1 MPGCALVQRQ
11 SRCDAPQNSGIGA
24 TTWLA
29 KRLNCPARHE
39 SHAGL
44 YKIYGMST
52 ENTPDNLASASAQQ
66 GSSPSLEKNAT
77 PSGISTSRRPFT
89 FWGPMVLAVLALIFS
104 GMLWEKLSRI
114 QGQLARQSADAG
126 QQSLEAK
133 AWAKQAQ
140 DSVKDSA
147 ARMALV
153 ETRLG
158 EATLQRSQLE
168 ELIQSLSRSRDENLV
183 LDIESS
189 LRLAQQQAQ
198 LTSSLE
204 PLLATLKTAQSRL
217 QRASNP
223 RLVTIQR
230 AVERDLDLVKTA
242 QITDLPGML
251 LVLDEMVALADE
263 LPLANELNRTASAN
277 TKSVEP
283 NAQAVPNAV
292 WWQVVLDRIMV
303 EARGLLRVSR
313 IDSPEAALLSPEQG
327 FFLRENLKLK
337 LLNARLG
344 LLARQNDAARND
356 LVAVSVALK
365 KYFDPNAKKT
375 QLALQLLDKAQTLSK
390 GNPIPRLDGS
400 LAALATA
407 SAGK

>member
-1 MPGCALVQRQ
+1 LTVWLPIAIAL
-11 SRCDAPQNSGIGA
+11 
-24 TTWLA
+24 LA
-29 KRLNCPARHE
+29 
-39 SHAGL
+39 
-44 YKIYGMST
+44 
-52 ENTPDNLASASAQQ
+52 
-66 GSSPSLEKNAT
+66 
-77 PSGISTSRRPFT
+77 
-89 FWGPMVLAVLALIFS
+89 MVFS
-104 GMLWEKLSRI
+104 GLLWEKLSRI

-153 ETRLG
+153 ESRLG
-158 EATLQRSQLE
+158 EAALQRTQLE

-204 PLLATLKTAQSRL
+204 PLLGVLKTAQQRL

-223 RLVTIQR
+223 RLISIQR
-230 AVERDLDLVKTA
+230 AIDRDLELVKSA

-251 LVLDEMVALADE
+251 LVLDEMVALTDE
-263 LPLANELNRTASAN
+263 LPLVIELQRPQSPSSKPLDPQSLQTTS
-277 TKSVEP
+277 SVP
-283 NAQAVPNAV
+283 
-292 WWQVVLDRIMV
+292 WWKMVFERVMV

-313 IDSPEAALLSPEQG
+313 IDSPEAALLAPEQG
-327 FFLRENLKLK
+327 FLLRENLKLK
-337 LLNARLG
+337 LLNARLS
-344 LLARQNDAARND
+344 LLARQTDAAKAD
-356 LVAVSVALK
+356 LQAVSVSLK
-365 KYFDPNAKKT
+365 KYFDPNARKT
-375 QLALQLLDKAQTLSK
+375 LQALQLLEKAQGLSK
-390 GNPIPRLDGS
+390 GGPIPRLDGS

>member
-1 MPGCALVQRQ
+1 
-11 SRCDAPQNSGIGA
+11 
-24 TTWLA
+24 
-29 KRLNCPARHE
+29 
-39 SHAGL
+39 
-44 YKIYGMST
+44 MST
-52 ENTPDNLASASAQQ
+52 DNTPEKTAIPSAQF
-66 GSSPSLEKNAT
+66 GSSPSSEKNAAA
-77 PSGISTSRRPFT
+77 PSSASLRRPFT
-89 FWGPMVLAVLALIFS
+89 FWGPMLLAVIALIFS
-104 GMLWEKLSRI
+104 AMLWEKLSRI

-158 EATLQRSQLE
+158 EAALQRSQLE

-204 PLLATLKTAQSRL
+204 PLLATLKTAQTRL

-230 AVERDLDLVKTA
+230 AIERDLDLVKTA

-263 LPLANELNRTASAN
+263 LPLANEQGRPTHVLVKAVDSGGPTSPN
-277 TKSVEP
+277 T
-283 NAQAVPNAV
+283 V

-313 IDSPEAALLSPEQG
+313 IDSPEAALLAPEQG

-356 LVAVSVALK
+356 LLAVSVSLK

-375 QLALQLLDKAQTLSK
+375 QLALQLLEKAQALSK

>member
-1 MPGCALVQRQ
+1 M
-11 SRCDAPQNSGIGA
+11 
-24 TTWLA
+24 T
-29 KRLNCPARHE
+29 
-39 SHAGL
+39 
-44 YKIYGMST
+44 T
-52 ENTPDNLASASAQQ
+52 ENNSAQPDISVPT
-66 GSSPSLEKNAT
+66 GPSPSLPAT
-77 PSGISTSRRPFT
+77 PPSSRRSLT
-89 FWGPMVLAVLALIFS
+89 FWLPLIFALAAVALS
-104 GMLWEKLSRI
+104 AALWEKLSRI

-158 EATLQRSQLE
+158 EAALQRSQLE

-189 LRLAQQQAQ
+189 MRLAQQQAQ

-204 PLLATLKTAQSRL
+204 PLLAVLKTSQVRL

-223 RLVTIQR
+223 RLISIQR
-230 AVERDLDLVKTA
+230 AVERDLEMVKSA
-242 QITDLPGML
+242 QIADLPGML

-263 LPLANELNRTASAN
+263 LPLANELNRSTATPAN
-277 TKSVEP
+277 PAETVAKQTGP
-283 NAQAVPNAV
+283 QA
-292 WWQVVLDRIMV
+292 WWQLVLDRVML

-313 IDSPEAALLSPEQG
+313 IDSPEAALLAPEQG
-327 FFLRENLKLK
+327 FFVRENLKLK

-344 LLARQNDAARND
+344 LLARQNDAARAD
-356 LVAVSVALK
+356 MQAVAVSLK
-365 KYFDPNAKKT
+365 KYFDPSSRKT
-375 QLALQLLDKAQTLSK
+375 QHALQLLEKAQGLSK
-390 GNPIPRLDGS
+390 GNPIPRLDAS

>member
-1 MPGCALVQRQ
+1 
-11 SRCDAPQNSGIGA
+11 
-24 TTWLA
+24 
-29 KRLNCPARHE
+29 
-39 SHAGL
+39 
-44 YKIYGMST
+44 
-52 ENTPDNLASASAQQ
+52 
-66 GSSPSLEKNAT
+66 
-77 PSGISTSRRPFT
+77 
-89 FWGPMVLAVLALIFS
+89 
-104 GMLWEKLSRI
+104 
-114 QGQLARQSADAG
+114 
-126 QQSLEAK
+126 
-133 AWAKQAQ
+133 
-140 DSVKDSA
+140 
-147 ARMALV
+147 
-153 ETRLG
+153 
-158 EATLQRSQLE
+158 
-168 ELIQSLSRSRDENLV
+168 LV

-204 PLLATLKTAQSRL
+204 PLLATLKTAQTRL

-230 AVERDLDLVKTA
+230 AIERDLDLVKSA

-263 LPLANELNRTASAN
+263 LPLANESARTS
-277 TKSVEP
+277 SVQVKTVDAGGPTSP
-283 NAQAVPNAV
+283 NAS
-292 WWQVVLDRIMV
+292 WWQLVLDRIML

-313 IDSPEAALLSPEQG
+313 IDSPEAALLAPEQG

-356 LVAVSVALK
+356 LLAVSLALK

-375 QLALQLLDKAQTLSK
+375 QLALQLLEKAQTLSK

>member
-1 MPGCALVQRQ
+1 
-11 SRCDAPQNSGIGA
+11 
-24 TTWLA
+24 
-29 KRLNCPARHE
+29 
-39 SHAGL
+39 
-44 YKIYGMST
+44 MST
-52 ENTPDNLASASAQQ
+52 ENTNDNMGPAVASPPQAA
-66 GSSPSLEKNAT
+66 P
-77 PSGISTSRRPFT
+77 TSRRPLT
-89 FWGPMVLAVLALIFS
+89 FWLPVLLAVLAVVFS
-104 GMLWEKLSRI
+104 GLLWEKLSRI

-158 EATLQRSQLE
+158 EAALQRSQLE

-204 PLLATLKTAQSRL
+204 PLLATLKTAQTRL

-230 AVERDLDLVKTA
+230 AIERDLDLVKTA

-263 LPLANELNRTASAN
+263 LPLANELGRPTHVLVKAVDSGGQTSPN
-277 TKSVEP
+277 T
-283 NAQAVPNAV
+283 V

-313 IDSPEAALLSPEQG
+313 IDSPEAALLAPEQG

-356 LVAVSVALK
+356 LLAVSVSLK

-375 QLALQLLDKAQTLSK
+375 QLALQLLEKAQTLSK

>member
-1 MPGCALVQRQ
+1 
-11 SRCDAPQNSGIGA
+11 
-24 TTWLA
+24 
-29 KRLNCPARHE
+29 
-39 SHAGL
+39 
-44 YKIYGMST
+44 MSI
-52 ENTPDNLASASAQQ
+52 ENTPETPARSSANSGSNL
-66 GSSPSLEKNAT
+66 SPEKNVD
-77 PSGISTSRRPFT
+77 SGMTASRRPFS
-89 FWGPMVLAVLALIFS
+89 FWGPMLLAVLALIFS

-140 DSVKDSA
+140 ETVKDSA

-168 ELIQSLSRSRDENLV
+168 DLIQSLSRSRDENLV

-204 PLLATLKTAQSRL
+204 PLLAALKTAQTRL

-223 RLVTIQR
+223 RLVTVQR
-230 AVERDLDLVKTA
+230 AIDRDLDLVKTA

-251 LVLDEMVALADE
+251 LVLDEMVALADD
-263 LPLANELNRTASAN
+263 LPLANELGRAVSAN
-277 TKSVEP
+277 VKSTESS
-283 NAQAVPNAV
+283 AQAGPPTV
-292 WWQVVLDRIMV
+292 WWQLVLDRVMV

-313 IDSPEAALLSPEQG
+313 IDSPEAALLAPEQG

-356 LVAVSVALK
+356 LLAVSAALK

-390 GNPIPRLDGS
+390 GNPMPRLDGS
-400 LAALATA
+400 LAALATV

>member
-1 MPGCALVQRQ
+1 M
-11 SRCDAPQNSGIGA
+11 
-24 TTWLA
+24 
-29 KRLNCPARHE
+29 PARR
-39 SHAGL
+39 SL
-44 YKIYGMST
+44 T
-52 ENTPDNLASASAQQ
+52 VWLPLAIA
-66 GSSPSLEKNAT
+66 L
-77 PSGISTSRRPFT
+77 
-89 FWGPMVLAVLALIFS
+89 LAVVFS
-104 GMLWEKLSRI
+104 GLLWEKLSRI

-153 ETRLG
+153 ESRLG
-158 EATLQRSQLE
+158 EAALQRTQLE

-204 PLLATLKTAQSRL
+204 PLLGVLKTAQQRL

-223 RLVTIQR
+223 RLISIQR
-230 AVERDLDLVKTA
+230 AIDRDLELVKSA

-251 LVLDEMVALADE
+251 LVLDELVALTDE
-263 LPLANELNRTASAN
+263 LPLVIELQRPQIQSNKPTDAATSQ
-277 TKSVEP
+277 P
-283 NAQAVPNAV
+283 GMP
-292 WWQVVLDRIMV
+292 WWKMAFERVLL

-313 IDSPEAALLSPEQG
+313 IDSPEAALLAPEQG
-327 FFLRENLKLK
+327 FLLRENLKLK
-337 LLNARLG
+337 LLNARLS
-344 LLARQNDAARND
+344 LLARQTDAAKAD
-356 LVAVSVALK
+356 LQAVTVSLK
-365 KYFDPNAKKT
+365 KYFDPGARKT
-375 QLALQLLDKAQTLSK
+375 QQALLLLDKAQSLSK
-390 GNPIPRLDGS
+390 GGPLPRLDGS

>member
-11 SRCDAPQNSGIGA
+11 SRCNASQNSGIGA

-89 FWGPMVLAVLALIFS
+89 FWGPMVLAALSLIFS

-230 AVERDLDLVKTA
+230 AIERDLDLVKTA

-263 LPLANELNRTASAN
+263 LPLANELSRTASAN

-283 NAQAVPNAV
+283 NTQALPNAV

>member
-1 MPGCALVQRQ
+1 
-11 SRCDAPQNSGIGA
+11 
-24 TTWLA
+24 
-29 KRLNCPARHE
+29 
-39 SHAGL
+39 
-44 YKIYGMST
+44 MST
-52 ENTPDNLASASAQQ
+52 EQSTASPDSEAPLQPAPKAESA
-66 GSSPSLEKNAT
+66 P
-77 PSGISTSRRPFT
+77 RRPLT
-89 FWGPMVLAVLALIFS
+89 FWVPLVLAVLAVAFS
-104 GMLWEKLSRI
+104 ALLWEKLSRI

-147 ARMALV
+147 ARMTLV
-153 ETRLG
+153 ESRLG
-158 EATLQRSQLE
+158 EAALQRAQLE

-204 PLLATLKTAQSRL
+204 PLLGALKTAQQRL
-217 QRASNP
+217 HRASNP
-223 RLVTIQR
+223 RLMTIQR
-230 AVERDLDLVKTA
+230 AIDRDLEAVKSA

-251 LVLDEMVALADE
+251 LVLDDLVAMADE
-263 LPLANELNRTASAN
+263 LPLAIDNNRPSLNGS
-277 TKSVEP
+277 
-283 NAQAVPNAV
+283 QAVENAAAGIPV
-292 WWQVVLDRIMV
+292 NAPWWRQLLERVMV

-313 IDSPEAALLSPEQG
+313 IDSPEAALLAPEQG

-337 LLNARLG
+337 LLNARLS
-344 LLARQNDAARND
+344 LLARQGDTAKSD
-356 LVAVSVALK
+356 LQAVSVSLK
-365 KYFDPNAKKT
+365 KYFDPSARKT
-375 QLALQLLDKAQTLSK
+375 QQALQLLDKAQSLSK
-390 GNPIPRLDGS
+390 GSPIPRLDGS

>member
-1 MPGCALVQRQ
+1 
-11 SRCDAPQNSGIGA
+11 
-24 TTWLA
+24 
-29 KRLNCPARHE
+29 
-39 SHAGL
+39 
-44 YKIYGMST
+44 MST
-52 ENTPDNLASASAQQ
+52 ENTNDNMGPAVASPPQAA
-66 GSSPSLEKNAT
+66 P
-77 PSGISTSRRPFT
+77 TSRRPLT
-89 FWGPMVLAVLALIFS
+89 FWLPVLLAVLAVVFS
-104 GMLWEKLSRI
+104 GLLWEKLSRI

-147 ARMALV
+147 SRMALV
-153 ETRLG
+153 ESRLG
-158 EATLQRSQLE
+158 EAALQRAQLE
-168 ELIQSLSRSRDENLV
+168 DLIQSLSRSRDENLV

-204 PLLATLKTAQSRL
+204 PLLGALKTAQARL

-223 RLVTIQR
+223 RLINIQR
-230 AVERDLDLVKTA
+230 AIERDLELVKSV

-251 LVLDEMVALADE
+251 LVIDEIVALADE
-263 LPLANELNRTASAN
+263 IPLANELIRPAVNPSKLENANLDAAQSA
-277 TKSVEP
+277 
-283 NAQAVPNAV
+283 
-292 WWQVVLDRIMV
+292 WWKTLLDRVLV

-313 IDSPEAALLSPEQG
+313 IDSPEAALLAPEQG
-327 FFLRENLKLK
+327 YFLRENLKLK

-344 LLARQNDAARND
+344 LLARQNDAARAD
-356 LVAVSVALK
+356 MQAVSAILK
-365 KYFDPNAKKT
+365 KYFDPGARKT
-375 QLALQLLDKAQTLSK
+375 QQAIQLLDKAQSLSK

-407 SAGK
+407 SSGK

>member
-1 MPGCALVQRQ
+1 MTASPESAVPLQA
-11 SRCDAPQNSGIGA
+11 APKA
-24 TTWLA
+24 
-29 KRLNCPARHE
+29 E
-39 SHAGL
+39 
-44 YKIYGMST
+44 
-52 ENTPDNLASASAQQ
+52 TP
-66 GSSPSLEKNAT
+66 P
-77 PSGISTSRRPFT
+77 RRPLT
-89 FWGPMVLAVLALIFS
+89 FWVPLVLAVLAVAFS
-104 GMLWEKLSRI
+104 ALLWEKLSRI

-153 ETRLG
+153 ESRLG
-158 EATLQRSQLE
+158 EAALQRTQLE
-168 ELIQSLSRSRDENLV
+168 ELIQSLSRTRDENLV

-204 PLLATLKTAQSRL
+204 PLLGALKTAQQRL
-217 QRASNP
+217 HRASNP
-223 RLVTIQR
+223 RLMTVQR
-230 AVERDLDLVKTA
+230 AIDRDLEAVKSA

-251 LVLDEMVALADE
+251 LVLDDLVAMADE
-263 LPLANELNRTASAN
+263 LPLAIDNNRAQTTAI
-277 TKSVEP
+277 KPVENP
-283 NAQAVPNAV
+283 TSGIPVNAP
-292 WWQVVLDRIMV
+292 WWKQVLERVML

-313 IDSPEAALLSPEQG
+313 IDSPEAALLAPEQG

-337 LLNARLG
+337 LLNARLS
-344 LLARQNDAARND
+344 LLARQGDTAKSD
-356 LVAVSVALK
+356 LQAVSVSLK
-365 KYFDPNAKKT
+365 KYFDPSARKT
-375 QLALQLLDKAQTLSK
+375 QQALQLLDKAQSLSK
-390 GNPIPRLDGS
+390 GSPIPRLDGS

>member
-1 MPGCALVQRQ
+1 
-11 SRCDAPQNSGIGA
+11 
-24 TTWLA
+24 
-29 KRLNCPARHE
+29 
-39 SHAGL
+39 
-44 YKIYGMST
+44 MST
-52 ENTPDNLASASAQQ
+52 ENPNEPIVQTAAASPQASALQ
-66 GSSPSLEKNAT
+66 K
-77 PSGISTSRRPFT
+77 RPLI
-89 FWGPMVLAVLALIFS
+89 FWLPVLLAVLAVLFS
-104 GMLWEKLSRI
+104 GLLWEKLSRI

-147 ARMALV
+147 ARLALM
-153 ETRLG
+153 ESRLS
-158 EATLQRSQLE
+158 EAALQRAQLE
-168 ELIQSLSRSRDENLV
+168 ELIQTLSRSRDENLV

-204 PLLATLKTAQSRL
+204 PLVGVLKTAQARL

-223 RLVTIQR
+223 RLIGVQR
-230 AVERDLDLVKTA
+230 AIDRDLELVKSV

-251 LVLDEMVALADE
+251 LVLDEIVALADE
-263 LPLANELNRTASAN
+263 LPLANDLNRSSVTSAHSVDPSLTPVQN
-277 TKSVEP
+277 T
-283 NAQAVPNAV
+283 V
-292 WWQVVLDRIMV
+292 WWKMVLDRFML

-313 IDSPEAALLSPEQG
+313 IDSPEAALLAPEQG

-344 LLARQNDAARND
+344 LLARQNDAARAD
-356 LVAVSVALK
+356 MQAVSVVLK
-365 KYFDPNAKKT
+365 KYFDPGARKT
-375 QLALQLLDKAQTLSK
+375 QHAMQLLEKAQALSK
-390 GNPIPRLDGS
+390 GNAIPRLDAS

-407 SAGK
+407 SSGK

>member
-1 MPGCALVQRQ
+1 
-11 SRCDAPQNSGIGA
+11 
-24 TTWLA
+24 
-29 KRLNCPARHE
+29 
-39 SHAGL
+39 
-44 YKIYGMST
+44 MST
-52 ENTPDNLASASAQQ
+52 ENSKEPTVQPATLSMQETRAQ
-66 GSSPSLEKNAT
+66 K
-77 PSGISTSRRPFT
+77 RPLI
-89 FWGPMVLAVLALIFS
+89 FWLPVLLAVVAVLFS
-104 GMLWEKLSRI
+104 GLLWEKLSRI

-153 ETRLG
+153 ESRLG
-158 EATLQRSQLE
+158 EASLQRAQLE
-168 ELIQSLSRSRDENLV
+168 ELIQTLSRSRDENLI

-204 PLLATLKTAQSRL
+204 PLLGVLKTAQSRL

-223 RLVTIQR
+223 RLIGIQR
-230 AVERDLDLVKTA
+230 AIDRDLELVKSV

-251 LVLDEMVALADE
+251 LVLDEIVALADE
-263 LPLANELNRTASAN
+263 LPLANEMNRPSLTPSKSADTN
-277 TKSVEP
+277 PATPQNS
-283 NAQAVPNAV
+283 A
-292 WWQVVLDRIMV
+292 WWQTVLDRFML

-313 IDSPEAALLSPEQG
+313 IDSPEAALLAPEQG

-344 LLARQNDAARND
+344 LLARQNDAARAD
-356 LVAVSVALK
+356 MQAVAIVLK
-365 KYFDPNAKKT
+365 KYFDPGARKT
-375 QLALQLLDKAQTLSK
+375 QHALQLLEKAQALSK
-390 GNPIPRLDGS
+390 GNAIPRLDATM
-400 LAALATA
+400 AALATA
-407 SAGK
+407 SSGK

>member
-1 MPGCALVQRQ
+1 
-11 SRCDAPQNSGIGA
+11 
-24 TTWLA
+24 
-29 KRLNCPARHE
+29 
-39 SHAGL
+39 
-44 YKIYGMST
+44 
-52 ENTPDNLASASAQQ
+52 
-66 GSSPSLEKNAT
+66 
-77 PSGISTSRRPFT
+77 
-89 FWGPMVLAVLALIFS
+89 MVFS
-104 GMLWEKLSRI
+104 GLLWEKLSRI

-153 ETRLG
+153 ESRLG
-158 EATLQRSQLE
+158 EAALQRTQLE

-204 PLLATLKTAQSRL
+204 PLLGVLKTAQQRL

-223 RLVTIQR
+223 RLISIQR
-230 AVERDLDLVKTA
+230 AIDRDLELVKSA

-251 LVLDEMVALADE
+251 LVLDEMVALIDE
-263 LPLANELNRTASAN
+263 LPLVIELQRPQSPSSKPLDPQSLQTTS
-277 TKSVEP
+277 SVP
-283 NAQAVPNAV
+283 
-292 WWQVVLDRIMV
+292 WWKMVFERVMV

-313 IDSPEAALLSPEQG
+313 IDSPEAALLAPEQG
-327 FFLRENLKLK
+327 FLLRENLKLK
-337 LLNARLG
+337 LLNARLS
-344 LLARQNDAARND
+344 LLARQTDAAKAD
-356 LVAVSVALK
+356 LQAVSVSLK
-365 KYFDPNAKKT
+365 KYFDPNARKT
-375 QLALQLLDKAQTLSK
+375 LQALQLLEKAQGLSK
-390 GNPIPRLDGS
+390 GGPIPRLDGS

>member
-1 MPGCALVQRQ
+1 MSIENIPE
-11 SRCDAPQNSGIGA
+11 N
-24 TTWLA
+24 
-29 KRLNCPARHE
+29 PA
-39 SHAGL
+39 S
-44 YKIYGMST
+44 
-52 ENTPDNLASASAQQ
+52 
-66 GSSPSLEKNAT
+66 SSPQSAPGPELEKNAKS
-77 PSGISTSRRPFT
+77 SGMASTRRPFT
-89 FWGPMVLAVLALIFS
+89 FWAPMLLAVVAIIFS

-114 QGQLARQSADAG
+114 QGQLARQSADSG

-158 EATLQRSQLE
+158 EAALQRSQLE
-168 ELIQSLSRSRDENLV
+168 DLIQSLSRSRDENLV

-204 PLLATLKTAQSRL
+204 PLLATLKTAQTRL

-223 RLVTIQR
+223 RLVTIHR
-230 AVERDLDLVKTA
+230 AIERDLDLVKTA

-263 LPLANELNRTASAN
+263 LPLANELSRPASASV
-277 TKSVEP
+277 KSVDSSSP
-283 NAQAVPNAV
+283 AVPNAV

-313 IDSPEAALLSPEQG
+313 IDSPEAALLAPEQG

-344 LLARQNDAARND
+344 LLGRQNEAARND
-356 LVAVSVALK
+356 LQAVSVALK

-375 QLALQLLDKAQTLSK
+375 QLALQLLDKAQALSK

-400 LAALATA
+400 LAAIATA

>member
-1 MPGCALVQRQ
+1 LPIAIAL
-11 SRCDAPQNSGIGA
+11 
-24 TTWLA
+24 LA
-29 KRLNCPARHE
+29 
-39 SHAGL
+39 
-44 YKIYGMST
+44 
-52 ENTPDNLASASAQQ
+52 
-66 GSSPSLEKNAT
+66 
-77 PSGISTSRRPFT
+77 
-89 FWGPMVLAVLALIFS
+89 MVFS
-104 GMLWEKLSRI
+104 GLLWEKLSRI

-153 ETRLG
+153 ESRLG
-158 EATLQRSQLE
+158 EAALQRTQLE

-204 PLLATLKTAQSRL
+204 PLLGVLKTAQQRL

-223 RLVTIQR
+223 RLISIQR
-230 AVERDLDLVKTA
+230 AIDRDLELVKSA

-251 LVLDEMVALADE
+251 LVLDEMVALTDE
-263 LPLANELNRTASAN
+263 LPLVIELQRPQSPSSKPLDPQSLQTTS
-277 TKSVEP
+277 SEP
-283 NAQAVPNAV
+283 
-292 WWQVVLDRIMV
+292 WWKMVFERVMV

-313 IDSPEAALLSPEQG
+313 IDSPEAALLAPEQG
-327 FFLRENLKLK
+327 FLLRENLKLK
-337 LLNARLG
+337 LLNARLS
-344 LLARQNDAARND
+344 LLARQTDAAKAD
-356 LVAVSVALK
+356 LQAVSVSLK
-365 KYFDPNAKKT
+365 KYFDPNARKT
-375 QLALQLLDKAQTLSK
+375 LQALQLLEKAQGLSK
-390 GNPIPRLDGS
+390 GGPIPRLDGS

>member
-1 MPGCALVQRQ
+1 MSSDTPKETAAKADSNAKSIIAQPKRMLSFWLPLCFALAALVF
-11 SRCDAPQNSGIGA
+11 
-24 TTWLA
+24 
-29 KRLNCPARHE
+29 
-39 SHAGL
+39 
-44 YKIYGMST
+44 
-52 ENTPDNLASASAQQ
+52 SA
-66 GSSPSLEKNAT
+66 L
-77 PSGISTSRRPFT
+77 
-89 FWGPMVLAVLALIFS
+89 
-104 GMLWEKLSRI
+104 LWEKLSRI

-204 PLLATLKTAQSRL
+204 PLLAVLKTSQLRL

-223 RLVTIQR
+223 RLISIQR
-230 AVERDLDLVKTA
+230 AVERDLDLVKSA
-242 QITDLPGML
+242 QIADLPGML

-263 LPLANELNRTASAN
+263 LPLANEFSRVAVAPVKSGQESAN
-277 TKSVEP
+277 TIP
-283 NAQAVPNAV
+283 NTA
-292 WWQVVLDRIMV
+292 WWHVVFDRVMV

-313 IDSPEAALLSPEQG
+313 IDSPEAALLTPEQG

-356 LVAVSVALK
+356 LQAVSVALK
-365 KYFDPNAKKT
+365 KYFDPSAKKT
-375 QLALQLLDKAQTLSK
+375 QQAFLLLEKAQSLSK

>member
-1 MPGCALVQRQ
+1 MSSDQTTATSDTAVPSPSVPVALV
-11 SRCDAPQNSGIGA
+11 
-24 TTWLA
+24 
-29 KRLNCPARHE
+29 PAR
-39 SHAGL
+39 
-44 YKIYGMST
+44 
-52 ENTPDNLASASAQQ
+52 
-66 GSSPSLEKNAT
+66 
-77 PSGISTSRRPFT
+77 RPLT
-89 FWGPMVLAVLALIFS
+89 YWLPIVLAVAAVAFS
-104 GMLWEKLSRI
+104 GLLWEKLSRI

-153 ETRLG
+153 ESRLG
-158 EATLQRSQLE
+158 EAALQRTQLE

-204 PLLATLKTAQSRL
+204 PLLGALKTSQQRL
-217 QRASNP
+217 HRASNP
-223 RLVTIQR
+223 RLISIQR
-230 AVERDLDLVKTA
+230 AIERDLELVKSA

-263 LPLANELNRTASAN
+263 LPLMIDMSR
-277 TKSVEP
+277 
-283 NAQAVPNAV
+283 QQNAV
-292 WWQVVLDRIMV
+292 NKPVETKGANVQINAPVNAAWWQQVLDRVML

-313 IDSPEAALLSPEQG
+313 IDSPEAALLAPEQG

-337 LLNARLG
+337 LLNARLS
-344 LLARQNDAARND
+344 LLARQGDAAKSD
-356 LVAVSVALK
+356 LQAVSVALK
-365 KYFDPNAKKT
+365 KYFDPGARKT
-375 QLALQLLDKAQTLSK
+375 QQALQLLDKAQSLSK
-390 GNPIPRLDGS
+390 GSPIPRLDGS

>member
-1 MPGCALVQRQ
+1 MSSEQPTV
-11 SRCDAPQNSGIGA
+11 APDTFPPSPTSG
-24 TTWLA
+24 TTVL
-29 KRLNCPARHE
+29 PARR
-39 SHAGL
+39 SLTVWLPIAIAL
-44 YKIYGMST
+44 
-52 ENTPDNLASASAQQ
+52 LA
-66 GSSPSLEKNAT
+66 
-77 PSGISTSRRPFT
+77 
-89 FWGPMVLAVLALIFS
+89 MVFS
-104 GMLWEKLSRI
+104 GLLWEKLSRI

-153 ETRLG
+153 ESRLG
-158 EATLQRSQLE
+158 EAALQRTQLE

-204 PLLATLKTAQSRL
+204 PLLGVLKTAQQRL

-223 RLVTIQR
+223 RLISIQR
-230 AVERDLDLVKTA
+230 AIDRDLELVKSA

-251 LVLDEMVALADE
+251 LVLDEMVALTDE
-263 LPLANELNRTASAN
+263 LPLVIELQRPQSPSSKPLDPQSLQTTS
-277 TKSVEP
+277 P
-283 NAQAVPNAV
+283 VP
-292 WWQVVLDRIMV
+292 WWKMVFERVMV

-313 IDSPEAALLSPEQG
+313 IDSPEAALLAPEQG
-327 FFLRENLKLK
+327 FLLRENLKLK
-337 LLNARLG
+337 LLNARLS
-344 LLARQNDAARND
+344 LLARQTDAAKAD
-356 LVAVSVALK
+356 LQAVSVSLK
-365 KYFDPNAKKT
+365 KYFDPNARKT
-375 QLALQLLDKAQTLSK
+375 LQALQLLEKAQGLSK
-390 GNPIPRLDGS
+390 GGPIPRLDGS

>member
-1 MPGCALVQRQ
+1 
-11 SRCDAPQNSGIGA
+11 
-24 TTWLA
+24 
-29 KRLNCPARHE
+29 
-39 SHAGL
+39 
-44 YKIYGMST
+44 MST
-52 ENTPDNLASASAQQ
+52 DNTPEKSANPSAQF
-66 GSSPSLEKNAT
+66 GSSPSIEKNA
-77 PSGISTSRRPFT
+77 PVPGMASLRRPFT
-89 FWGPMVLAVLALIFS
+89 FWGPMLLAVVALIFS
-104 GMLWEKLSRI
+104 AMLWEKLSRI

-140 DSVKDSA
+140 DSVKESA

-158 EATLQRSQLE
+158 EAALQRSQLE

-204 PLLATLKTAQSRL
+204 PLLATLKTAQTRL

-230 AVERDLDLVKTA
+230 AIERDLDLVKSA

-263 LPLANELNRTASAN
+263 LPLANESARTS
-277 TKSVEP
+277 SVQVKTVDAGGPTSP
-283 NAQAVPNAV
+283 NAS
-292 WWQVVLDRIMV
+292 WWQLVLDRIML

-313 IDSPEAALLSPEQG
+313 IDSPEAALLAPEQG

-356 LVAVSVALK
+356 LLAVSLALK

-375 QLALQLLDKAQTLSK
+375 QLALQLLEKAQTLSK